1 MFECELTF
9 VQQERRAKIQRHLLA
24 IGAVEVFERSVK
36 EETKLLTKVMFQI
49 GLTLLIGGPEKKES
63 PLLVVDEDIIEQI
76 KCIIQC
82 SRDGEEFYG
91 HYYDCSKVLLC
102 MRLLAMNDANKRKFV
117 QCAII
122 PFVLDLLKDSDLEI
136 VRLAVAILLEL
147 SFGMQARWLLR
158 PILGIWNKYVR
169 SAKEE
174 REIAAIPPPLTD
186 TIDIAAPTHLVQ
198 VRGIEAEPTFSHELH
213 EACYEGGQQ
222 WIERLVEED
231 GVAAD
236 IRDGNGATGMH
247 FAAVNARLEAIGYL
261 MDRDVDINV
270 VDVSGCSP
278 LAWYIMARNVEFGT
292 DQDKWPAQCNKV
304 VEWMSSQGAL
314 ALFCPMFA
322 NTV

>member
-122 PFVLDLLKDSDLEI
+122 PF
-136 VRLAVAILLEL
+136 
-147 SFGMQARWLLR
+147 
-158 PILGIWNKYVR
+158 
-169 SAKEE
+169 
-174 REIAAIPPPLTD
+174 
-186 TIDIAAPTHLVQ
+186 H
-198 VRGIEAEPTFSHELH
+198 
-213 EACYEGGQQ
+213 
-222 WIERLVEED
+222 
-231 GVAAD
+231 
-236 IRDGNGATGMH
+236 
-247 FAAVNARLEAIGYL
+247 
-261 MDRDVDINV
+261 
-270 VDVSGCSP
+270 
-278 LAWYIMARNVEFGT
+278 
-292 DQDKWPAQCNKV
+292 
-304 VEWMSSQGAL
+304 
-314 ALFCPMFA
+314 
-322 NTV
+322 